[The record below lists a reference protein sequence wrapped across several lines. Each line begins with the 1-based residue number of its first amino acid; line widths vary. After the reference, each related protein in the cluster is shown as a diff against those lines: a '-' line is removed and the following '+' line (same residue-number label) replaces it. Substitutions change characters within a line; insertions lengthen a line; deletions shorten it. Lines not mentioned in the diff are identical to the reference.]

1 MLYYICKKYLGTR
14 RTQEMTK
21 QFERFNNDDLLDE
34 YFHFRI
40 LHDELDRTSHS
51 DYYVN
56 YVEKQLNDVKEECL
70 KRMK

>member
-1 MLYYICKKYLGTR
+1 
-14 RTQEMTK
+14 MTK

>member
-1 MLYYICKKYLGTR
+1 
-14 RTQEMTK
+14 MTK
-21 QFERFNNDDLLDE
+21 QFERLNNYDLLDE

-40 LHDELDRTSHS
+40 IHDDLDRTSHS

-70 KRMK
+70 KRMGGNK